1 MPKARKRRSFHPFW
15 HRRRR
20 VRRFRF
26 TSANVGVAL
35 LIIGILL
42 ALWLT
47 TRPGGI
53 FNATGTYTVQ
63 GPPTVSAEFIN
74 KVLNYYHSPAAN
86 TGQALYDDGVKYD
99 IDPVY
104 ALAFFMHESSFGT
117 TGVATIT
124 HSLGNIRATAGY
136 RQYEGYRLY
145 PSWEAG
151 FADWYALIANQ
162 YIAQWKLDTVD
173 QIIPVYA
180 PASENDVSA
189 YIQAVKNAVNTWRNG
204 IVAV

>member
-1 MPKARKRRSFHPFW
+1 MPKSRKRRSFRPFW
-15 HRRRR
+15 RRRR

-26 TSANVGVAL
+26 TYTNASVAL
-35 LIIGILL
+35 IIIGLLL
-42 ALWLT
+42 AWWLT

-53 FNATGTYTVQ
+53 FNSARSYPVQ
-63 GPPTVSAEFIN
+63 GPPTVSADFIN
-74 KVLNYYHSPAAN
+74 RVLNYYHSPAAN

-117 TGVATIT
+117 TGVATFT
-124 HSLGNIRATAGY
+124 HSLGNIRASAGY
-136 RQYEGYRLY
+136 KQYDGYRLY

-173 QIIPVYA
+173 QIVPVYA
-180 PASENDVSA
+180 PSSENDVSA
-189 YIQAVKNAVNTWRNG
+189 YIQAVKNAVDTWRNG